1 MKKGDIAIQY
11 VFLILIGVVAVFVIV
26 GMLANWSL
34 STNKFMDVLTGGNGK
49 TKLQDKE
56 TIRANSVESF
66 RNEIIKHA
74 KICFENKR
82 RDAGESGE
90 LCYTVKCC
98 TNTSCATTCRTSCD
112 GPMNKSIEKSIG
124 NGTVRCSEF
133 MNSDKAIIE
142 YDFLKNMVIIR

>member
-82 RDAGESGE
+82 RDA
-90 LCYTVKCC
+90 
-98 TNTSCATTCRTSCD
+98 
-112 GPMNKSIEKSIG
+112 
-124 NGTVRCSEF
+124 
-133 MNSDKAIIE
+133 
-142 YDFLKNMVIIR
+142 